1 MSALPPYNPAPVRPE
16 AWLLAASAPSDLP
29 AALDGAPAFDRVVVA
44 DPAMAAS
51 LQALGG
57 TEAEV
62 VPEAADV
69 LPGHGSLLVAGPQPY
84 VEAVLRAL
92 MGMPAVSARLVI
104 LPGRP
109 AVVQVLPDRAV
120 LLRLNPGGALG

>member
-1 MSALPPYNPAPVRPE
+1 MSSLPPYNPPPGRRE

-29 AALDGAPAFDRVVVA
+29 AGLDGAPQFDRVVVA
-44 DPAMAAS
+44 DAALAPA
-51 LQALGG
+51 LRALGG
-57 TEAEV
+57 PEAEV
-62 VPEAADV
+62 IADASGVVPGDGA
-69 LPGHGSLLVAGPQPY
+69 LLVAAPQPY

-92 MGMPAVSARLVI
+92 MGMPSASARLVI

-109 AVVQVLPDRAV
+109 TVVQLLPDRGL